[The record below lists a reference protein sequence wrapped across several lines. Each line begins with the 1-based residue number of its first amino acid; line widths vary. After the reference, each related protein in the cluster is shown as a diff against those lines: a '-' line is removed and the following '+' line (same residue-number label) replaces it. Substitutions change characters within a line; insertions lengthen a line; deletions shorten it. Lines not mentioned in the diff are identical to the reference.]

1 MKFRGNKNHFYLN
14 TEKEHKIMLSHNFV
28 FFNPIK
34 KLYVQ
39 NTYSLIFILFNLS
52 IYNVFHHFG
61 LTFRTS
67 SIGHKTTIQN
77 ALLLN
82 FLLTTPVH
90 SFSNTLCMFIA
101 IFYSHIL
108 NLSRANSKFFHF
120 YLTISQLLK

>member
-1 MKFRGNKNHFYLN
+1 
-14 TEKEHKIMLSHNFV
+14 MLSHYFV

-52 IYNVFHHFG
+52 IYNVFQPIG

-67 SIGHKTTIQN
+67 NIGHKMTIQN
-77 ALLLN
+77 VLLLN
-82 FLLTTPVH
+82 FLLTTPIH

-108 NLSRANSKFFHF
+108 NLSRPNSKFFHF
-120 YLTISQLLK
+120 YFTISSYIKNLQHFEIYCLVLK